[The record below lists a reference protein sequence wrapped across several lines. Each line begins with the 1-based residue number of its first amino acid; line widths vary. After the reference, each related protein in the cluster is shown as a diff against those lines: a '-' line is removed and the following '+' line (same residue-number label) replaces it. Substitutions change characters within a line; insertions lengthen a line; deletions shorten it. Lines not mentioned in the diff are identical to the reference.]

1 MADHT
6 TCGMSVK
13 AALIGNGVPEAGEFT
28 SVRYFTNDFD
38 TKIEG
43 IDVVLIYGWESGFGT
58 TDLLVSFNHT
68 KTKVRNFREGS
79 TIAGGDTL
87 DNLEHGAPET
97 RFNATATHSIGQWY
111 LVLRYSYFGE
121 WYDDHSAAEFDG
133 YGLAD
138 PLVQYNFASGLA
150 INLGAENVTDEYPD
164 RAINFGN
171 GRKYPRCSPAGHNG
185 ALVYAKVSY
194 SM

>member
-1 MADHT
+1 M
-6 TCGMSVK
+6 
-13 AALIGNGVPEAGEFT
+13 PEASEFT

-38 TKIEG
+38 TKTEG
-43 IDVVLIYGWESGFGT
+43 IDLVLTYGWEWDLGS
-58 TDLLVSFNHT
+58 TDLLFSFNNT

-79 TIAGGDTL
+79 TITSGDTI
-87 DNLEHGAPET
+87 DNLERGAPET

-138 PLVQYNFASGLA
+138 LLVQYSFPSGLA
-150 INLGAENVTDEYPD
+150 VTLGAENFTDQYPD

-171 GRKYPRCSPAGHNG
+171 GRKYPRYSPAGHNG